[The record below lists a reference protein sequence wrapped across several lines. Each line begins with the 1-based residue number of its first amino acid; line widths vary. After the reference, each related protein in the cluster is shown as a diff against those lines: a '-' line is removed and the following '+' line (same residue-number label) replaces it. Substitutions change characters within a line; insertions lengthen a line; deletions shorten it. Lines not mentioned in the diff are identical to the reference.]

1 MKKNILIIGHGNI
14 SQQLSCLIDKNKFKI
29 LSVSRNNKYKLDNHI
44 EWNWTSNTDLMI
56 EDEPI
61 ESIVFFPKPSDINR
75 DGYEDGFIKSAENIY
90 KNVSKIRFNK
100 FITVSSTRVYEKK
113 HNHKYMEID
122 SINPKEYRGIL
133 IKKYENIQKKFYK
146 NRLIILRFAGL
157 YDDNSKNIPKNHLH
171 RKNAA
176 RIIKFFIENKHEN
189 NSYEIFNCCE
199 DNSESNISNEKLKN
213 IGFIYKEYH

>member
-90 KNVSKIRFNK
+90 KNVSKIGFNK

-113 HNHKYMEID
+113 QF
-122 SINPKEYRGIL
+122 SVV
-133 IKKYENIQKKFYK
+133 
-146 NRLIILRFAGL
+146 
-157 YDDNSKNIPKNHLH
+157 
-171 RKNAA
+171 
-176 RIIKFFIENKHEN
+176 
-189 NSYEIFNCCE
+189 
-199 DNSESNISNEKLKN
+199 
-213 IGFIYKEYH
+213 